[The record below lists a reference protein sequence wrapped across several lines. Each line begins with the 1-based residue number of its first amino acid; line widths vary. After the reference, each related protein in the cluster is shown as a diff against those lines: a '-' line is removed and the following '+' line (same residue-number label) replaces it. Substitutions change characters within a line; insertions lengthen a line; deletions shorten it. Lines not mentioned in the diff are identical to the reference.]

1 MNHLSDTRGKP
12 QDEEDDDQQQAAD
25 EVMVLV
31 DIGPSIDH
39 DMAWNS
45 KCKVV
50 MNIYL
55 LYINLLIPLLH
66 QSSAR

>member
-31 DIGPSIDH
+31 DTGPSIDH
-39 DMAWNS
+39 DMA
-45 KCKVV
+45 
-50 MNIYL
+50 
-55 LYINLLIPLLH
+55 
-66 QSSAR
+66 